1 MSADSS
7 TDKHTLSNYEEVSVV
22 HADFAWAVDFEA
34 SVLRGSVEYTFGVE
48 DGAEIDTIVLDT
60 NHLNI
65 TGVAVM
71 LDEETG
77 GWTERHMV
85 SHAASGTH
93 PACRALLQKS
103 RLRISLWRSQLRVSA
118 RRCAFP
124 CPRFGLMR
132 AAFASSMKR
141 PRTPKPCSG

>member
-77 GWTERHMV
+77 GWTERHMDFV
-85 SHAASGTH
+85 VEE
-93 PACRALLQKS
+93 PVACFGSALRIPLPETWTDEG
-103 RLRISLWRSQLRVSA
+103 RLRIEYETTKDSQALQWLTA
-118 RRCAFP
+118 EQTKDKQQPFLFTQCQ
-124 CPRFGLMR
+124 
-132 AAFASSMKR
+132 
-141 PRTPKPCSG
+141 